1 MTDRIDSQIVLNA
14 VGATGGTVSI
24 LTGTGTPEGAVAA
37 SAGSIFLRTDGAAAT
52 TLYVKTGVA
61 TATTLWTAK

>member
-1 MTDRIDSQIVLNA
+1 MTDRIDSKLELNA
-14 VGATGGTVSI
+14 VGSTTGTVLV

-37 SAGSIFLRTDGAAAT
+37 PAGSLYLRTDGGATT
-52 TLYVKTGVA
+52 TLYVKTGTA

>member
-1 MTDRIDSQIVLNA
+1 MTDRIDSQLTLNA
-14 VGATGGTVSI
+14 VGATGGVVLI

-37 SAGSIFLRTDGAAAT
+37 PAGSLFLRTDGAAAT
-52 TLYVKTGVA
+52 SLYVKTGTA

>member
-24 LTGTGTPEGAVAA
+24 LTGFGTPEGAVAA
-37 SAGSIFLRTDGAAAT
+37 PAGSLYLRTDGGAST
-52 TLYVKTGVA
+52 SLYVKTGTA